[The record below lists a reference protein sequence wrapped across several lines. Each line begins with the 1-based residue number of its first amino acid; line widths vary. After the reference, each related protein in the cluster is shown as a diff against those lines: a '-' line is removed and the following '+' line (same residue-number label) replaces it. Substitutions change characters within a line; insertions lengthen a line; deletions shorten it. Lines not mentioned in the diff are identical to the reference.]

1 MSKRTKWILFSIA
14 GLVLLVLIVRAA
26 TKKDP
31 GTSVTAEEVKARTLV
46 ETVSASGK
54 LYPETEVR
62 ISSPIAGEVTV
73 LNVQEGDTVAKGQV
87 LARIQGDRGGS
98 AAPQRISVPNVPP
111 GFENLLQGMQQPRSS
126 GASSATV
133 TAPMSG
139 TVLGLSAKKGERV
152 MGSEMMRIADMEN
165 LEVRVDV
172 NENNIIKVSVGDS
185 ADVEVEA
192 YNKRKFRGVV
202 TTIVNGRSRTDAQSI
217 LSNEATAYE
226 VHIKLDRSSY
236 ADLYDSTKR
245 TRLPFRP
252 GMNARA
258 DIKTKKVENVLSVPI
273 GAVVSKPKDEDSS
286 GTASAKVET
295 TDEKREALGADDELE
310 EVVFVVTAEGK
321 ASRRAVTTGVQDLR
335 HFEIRSGLKAGE
347 RVITAPYTAVSSTL
361 RSGDKVTVVTRDKL
375 LEKK

>member
-1 MSKRTKWILFSIA
+1 MI
-14 GLVLLVLIVRAA
+14 GLVALVFIVRAA
-26 TKKDP
+26 AKKDP
-31 GTSVTAEEVKARTLV
+31 GTSVTAEEVKTRTLI

-73 LNVQEGDTVAKGQV
+73 LNVQEGDTVSKGQV
-87 LARIQGDRGGS
+87 LARIQGDKSGS

-111 GFENLLQGMQQPRSS
+111 GFESILQGMQQQPRTT

-139 TVLGLSAKKGERV
+139 TVLGLTAKRGERV

-202 TTIVNGRSRTDAQSI
+202 TTIVNGRSRNDAQSI

-226 VHIKLDRSSY
+226 VHIKLDKSSY
-236 ADLYDSTKR
+236 ADLYDSSKR

-258 DIKTKKVENVLSVPI
+258 DIKTKRMENVLSVPI
-273 GAVVSKPKDEDSS
+273 G
-286 GTASAKVET
+286 
-295 TDEKREALGADDELE
+295 
-310 EVVFVVTAEGK
+310 
-321 ASRRAVTTGVQDLR
+321 
-335 HFEIRSGLKAGE
+335 
-347 RVITAPYTAVSSTL
+347 STL
-361 RSGDKVTVVTRDKL
+361 R
-375 LEKK
+375 